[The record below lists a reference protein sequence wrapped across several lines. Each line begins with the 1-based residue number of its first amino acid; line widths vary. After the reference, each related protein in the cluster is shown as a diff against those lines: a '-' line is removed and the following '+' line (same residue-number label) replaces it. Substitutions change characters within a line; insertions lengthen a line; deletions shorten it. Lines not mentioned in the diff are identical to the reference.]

1 MTRQN
6 GSGPKQIGDALGQ
19 SLARLQVNIE
29 ARHRKRVEAEA
40 RPGETFEQTET
51 RLRAED
57 AATFDAWFRPLVE
70 SGAAEGVLSL
80 TAPSR
85 FHATYLRTHLAGRLQ
100 AAVRRADPSL
110 ASVRIDAP

>member
-1 MTRQN
+1 MTHQN

-40 RPGETFEQTET
+40 RPGETFEQAET

-57 AATFDAWFRPLVE
+57 
-70 SGAAEGVLSL
+70 GAREQEEAQAQASSS
-80 TAPSR
+80 PQR
-85 FHATYLRTHLAGRLQ
+85 RGRRQGTCRQARALIGAQ
-100 AAVRRADPSL
+100 AASR
-110 ASVRIDAP
+110 